1 MREWFL
7 LQIDILNLESIQL
20 NPNLNFLLIYLVPIF
35 FFGLSILSSSMTL
48 TLELDMC
55 TVVRK
60 ICIWYPIDNQKIIY
74 NKT

>member
-1 MREWFL
+1 
-7 LQIDILNLESIQL
+7 
-20 NPNLNFLLIYLVPIF
+20 
-35 FFGLSILSSSMTL
+35 MTL

>member
-1 MREWFL
+1 
-7 LQIDILNLESIQL
+7 
-20 NPNLNFLLIYLVPIF
+20 
-35 FFGLSILSSSMTL
+35 MTL

-55 TVVRK
+55 TVVCK